1 MPSPST
7 TPAVLSATERQA
19 AVADDLGRSYALEL
33 SRVKTDLERE
43 LRRLLLKAEQGS
55 RTATAVA
62 ARALKLRKEL
72 RDILSLAGYDD
83 LADIATVR
91 GLGRMAAAVE
101 RTRLAAQVS
110 AFTARDA
117 TRIAAL
123 KELARLDLLAQG
135 DEAAIAIWRSVV
147 QGVYSQRPVSAIL
160 DDLSVAIDKELREA
174 ATLYDT
180 TVSIFG
186 RQIEAEKSTDTQL
199 YLYAGPVDGKTREFC
214 LRHVGRVYTRA
225 EIDALDNGQT
235 GSTFLTMGGFNCRH
249 HPAAISRFSELAE
262 LHGTGE
268 RVPEIAAQRLRA
280 LAQRAARQKKA
291 A

>member
-1 MPSPST
+1 MSSPST

-19 AVADDLGRSYALEL
+19 AVAEDLGRSYAKEL
-33 SRVKTDLERE
+33 AAVKADLERE
-43 LRRLLLKAEQGS
+43 LRRLLLRAEEGS

-72 RDILSLAGYDD
+72 REMLELAGYDD
-83 LADIATVR
+83 LADTATVR
-91 GLGRMAAAVE
+91 GLERMARAVE

-110 AFTARDA
+110 AFTSRDA

-135 DEAAIAIWRSVV
+135 DDVAIAVWRSVV
-147 QGVYSQRPVSAIL
+147 QGLYSQRPVSAIL
-160 DDLSVAIDKELREA
+160 DDLDAVLDGSMARA
-174 ATLYDT
+174 ANLYDT

-186 RQIEAEKSTDTQL
+186 RQVELLKATGEATERF
-199 YLYAGPVDGKTREFC
+199 AFMGPVDAKTRPFC
-214 LRHVGRVYTRA
+214 LKHVGKVYTRA
-225 EIDALDNGQT
+225 EIEQLDNGQIPNVMLS
-235 GSTFLTMGGFNCRH
+235 GGGFQCRH
-249 HPAAISRFSELAE
+249 HWVAVSKFSELND

-268 RVPEIAAQRLRA
+268 RAPEVAAQVTA
-280 LAQRAARQKKA
+280 AMAQRRRKA